1 MENACKGRV
10 INYLEHVEVKVNLNY
25 SRRGDLEMKVSSP
38 SGTVSNLTHFRYADS
53 RLKNKELKNWV
64 VMTLHLW
71 GETAKGKWTLILKN
85 SQIKRANKG
94 FRTFHLRCGT
104 LNITYC
110 LILWYCNTMLW
121 KPRFVFIAFNNFW
134 VSHSKRLSIPFSR
147 QGFLFDWTLI
157 LHGTK
162 DNPLEVSTH
171 VSHVAISHHSTDQ
184 PTKLKASRKTGYLPP
199 SKVPSPEFKMKY
211 LYAAIGLV
219 IFALIICWFCWMC
232 GYCWL
237 WSNLCC
243 CCDLFCLELT
253 LRWVWHWIRWVC
265 CCCPSPR

>member
-53 RLKNKELKNWV
+53 RFKNKGLKNWV

-110 LILWYCNTMLW
+110 LIL
-121 KPRFVFIAFNNFW
+121 
-134 VSHSKRLSIPFSR
+134 
-147 QGFLFDWTLI
+147 
-157 LHGTK
+157 
-162 DNPLEVSTH
+162 
-171 VSHVAISHHSTDQ
+171 
-184 PTKLKASRKTGYLPP
+184 
-199 SKVPSPEFKMKY
+199 
-211 LYAAIGLV
+211 
-219 IFALIICWFCWMC
+219 
-232 GYCWL
+232 
-237 WSNLCC
+237 
-243 CCDLFCLELT
+243 
-253 LRWVWHWIRWVC
+253 
-265 CCCPSPR
+265 